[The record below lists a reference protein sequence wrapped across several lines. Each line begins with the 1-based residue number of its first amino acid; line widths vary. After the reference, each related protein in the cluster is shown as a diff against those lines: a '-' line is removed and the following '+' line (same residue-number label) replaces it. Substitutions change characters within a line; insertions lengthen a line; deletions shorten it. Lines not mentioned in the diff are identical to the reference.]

1 MSMTINTVKS
11 ILITNTILIHITF
24 QLFYLYRK
32 NGISKVFDSSSSMG
46 NCSSPDI
53 LPLRRSRR
61 EKTLVYANFTP
72 EEINNTIQK
81 KHLVEAFS
89 EVALQ

>member
-1 MSMTINTVKS
+1 MFQSS
-11 ILITNTILIHITF
+11 IV
-24 QLFYLYRK
+24 LFVHSYRE
-32 NGISKVFDSSSSMG
+32 NGMRKAFDSSSSMG

-61 EKTLVYANFTP
+61 EKRLVYANFTP
-72 EEINNTIQK
+72 EEIKNTIQR

-89 EVALQ
+89 EVA